1 MGGGSLMTPILILLF
16 GFKPTVAVGTD
27 IVHGAIFKTFGAARH
42 RQARHRER
50 AARRLDAGR
59 QRAALARSASR
70 SRPGSSTTTEHG
82 RRRSRAKILGVAL
95 VLGGIGFFVKTFV
108 RGKENSYAPFPVE
121 TRDKLIAIGI
131 GAFGGFIV
139 GLTSV
144 GSGTFFGL
152 AMLIL
157 FPLSAARVVGTDIF
171 QAAALLW
178 VAGVGHMIAGNVDF
192 HATGWLLIGSIPGVL
207 IGSNVSVRLPERALR
222 VALAT
227 TLTLSGIRLLE
238 VPFAQ
243 YYIPV
248 TLAFVGRRRRSGR
261 GAKNRQSRCRG
272 HRRQRA
278 GDEGPAGEPAAELVR
293 LAARAEPGHGGEQR
307 QRGDDRAEH
316 DAGERQPDR
325 VGERRRGQEDRAD
338 DVREAGRARVLERP
352 LAEARLHELEVG
364 DARQAV
370 AASED
375 EADDQLR
382 AEEREQEPP
391 AGEHGDERQ
400 DPDRRLVEA
409 RRPRVDHVGVAV
421 RVGAALHKVKS
432 YQSPHTIAGLWP
444 GTSRRSSSSPS
455 SSGRRPRSPSP
466 SG

>member
-27 IVHGAIFKTFGAARH
+27 IVHGAIFKSFGAWRH
-42 RQARHRER
+42 RALGTVNARLAGWMLVGSAPLSLLGVAVATWIEHHYGAR
-50 AARRLDAGR
+50 AQTIEG
-59 QRAALARSASR
+59 
-70 SRPGSSTTTEHG
+70 
-82 RRRSRAKILGVAL
+82 KILGVAL

-121 TRDKLIAIGI
+121 TRDKLIAVGI

-207 IGSNVSVRLPERALR
+207 IGSNVSVRLPDRALR

-238 VPFAQ
+238 VPGAG
-243 YYIPV
+243 YYIPI
-248 TLAFVGRRRRSGR
+248 TLAFVAAGVAWSWARS
-261 GAKNRQSRCRG
+261 RQSVAAAGTGGSG
-272 HRRQRA
+272 HETN
-278 GDEGPAGEPAAELVR
+278 GLPVS
-293 LAARAEPGHGGEQR
+293 
-307 QRGDDRAEH
+307 
-316 DAGERQPDR
+316 RQPSLYASQP
-325 VGERRRGQEDRAD
+325 VQNP
-338 DVREAGRARVLERP
+338 VT
-352 LAEARLHELEVG
+352 
-364 DARQAV
+364 
-370 AASED
+370 AASS
-375 EADDQLR
+375 AS
-382 AEEREQEPP
+382 AATIEPSTTP
-391 AGEHGDERQ
+391 TTGHPTA
-400 DPDRRLVEA
+400 
-409 RRPRVDHVGVAV
+409 
-421 RVGAALHKVKS
+421 
-432 YQSPHTIAGLWP
+432 
-444 GTSRRSSSSPS
+444 
-455 SSGRRPRSPSP
+455 
-466 SG
+466 